1 MVVTKVRP
9 RPSVVVIIAPA
20 VASESVMELPAGSVV
35 VIFSSSSLSLLLLLL
50 PREEEAPGAA
60 ADVIISPAEL
70 TWTLARGE
78 VLVTASPFS
87 LVEVTT
93 AAATRVEVVK
103 VLPRPSVEVTATSTL
118 SLAEVMKADV
128 VTGTTE
134 PPS

>member
-1 MVVTKVRP
+1 
-9 RPSVVVIIAPA
+9 VVVIIAPA

-35 VIFSSSSLSLLLLLL
+35 VIFSSSSLPLLLLLLL